1 MLRVELA
8 ALQEEDFSLELI
20 GFEDD
25 ELARLLAAQAVS
37 DGLTDED
44 AVPALPLNPV
54 SAVGDLWIL
63 GSHKLL
69 VGKATL
75 SAEVNSSKTG
85 DLVADLFGGSGSTLI
100 ACERRGRKARLMDI
114 DPKYADCIV
123 RRWEQYTGKQGVL
136 GGDGRR
142 SRRSR

>member
-1 MLRVELA
+1 
-8 ALQEEDFSLELI
+8 
-20 GFEDD
+20 
-25 ELARLLAAQAVS
+25 
-37 DGLTDED
+37 
-44 AVPALPLNPV
+44 
-54 SAVGDLWIL
+54 VGN
-63 GSHKLL
+63 
-69 VGKATL
+69 ATL

-85 DLVADLFGGSGSTLI
+85 DLVADLFGGSGSALI
-100 ACERRGRKARLMDI
+100 AFERRGRKARLMDI

>member
-25 ELARLLAAQAVS
+25 ELARLLAAQAAS

-44 AVPALPLNPV
+44 AVPALPVNPI

-69 VGKATL
+69 VGNATL

-100 ACERRGRKARLMDI
+100 ACERRGRKAANG
-114 DPKYADCIV
+114 Y
-123 RRWEQYTGKQGVL
+123 
-136 GGDGRR
+136 
-142 SRRSR
+142 

>member
-25 ELARLLAAQAVS
+25 ELARLLAAQAAS

-44 AVPALPLNPV
+44 AVPALRVNPV
-54 SAVGDLWIL
+54 SAVDDLWIL
-63 GSHKLL
+63 RSHKFF
-69 VGKATL
+69 VGNATL

-136 GGDGRR
+136 GRDGRR